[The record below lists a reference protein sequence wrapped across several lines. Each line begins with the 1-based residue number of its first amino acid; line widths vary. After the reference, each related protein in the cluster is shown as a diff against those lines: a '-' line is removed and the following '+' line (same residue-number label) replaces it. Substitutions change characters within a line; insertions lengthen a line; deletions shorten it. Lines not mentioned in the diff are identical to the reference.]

1 MLASALEVDARSGNE
16 VADDARDE
24 YFADPCSRW
33 TNPLVV
39 DVAGGATG
47 VVFAG
52 IADNWPGALCAR
64 RASTMGRH

>member
-1 MLASALEVDARSGNE
+1 VLAPALEVDARSGNE

-24 YFADPCSRW
+24 YFADPRSRW
-33 TNPLVV
+33 TNPLFV

-52 IADNWPGALCAR
+52 IADN
-64 RASTMGRH
+64 